1 MNSFQEEYHLQRK
14 PDEIPI
20 PLSFVDQQ
28 EDQESQ
34 GGQQYQPDQSASV
47 SQSLEL
53 DVFKK
58 QLDAL
63 QQTDDIPI
71 ELAPGVF
78 KKQLDALQQTDDI
91 PIELAPDV
99 LNDQVKRS
107 IAGDEIP
114 PAIEPDV
121 QTPTPKLTTMQS
133 RPGFPI
139 QQPEVQVR
147 QVTIDGVVKLRNVSF
162 ELFMNQL
169 ACIMSESQEEAH
181 ALLRMLIMME
191 KVAGGQ
197 VIIHGRD
204 IFQLT
209 PTDCHTFLG
218 NIITYIHR
226 SQLDLPGQTV
236 HRHISYWLHYY
247 KGLLWADA
255 QDAARYVLQSIKF
268 PQDRWKAS
276 TQELTD
282 EEIAQVSVAK
292 ATADSYG
299 SQSICLLDD
308 VFTNLGQHDV
318 QVQQIA
324 ATLIEQLR
332 RIAKRGRVVVVL
344 ANRQDLASLFDLVL
358 QLRDGQLQV
367 YSSAQQT
374 LG

>member
-1 MNSFQEEYHLQRK
+1 MSSFQEEYHLQRK

-28 EDQESQ
+28 EDQEGQ
-34 GGQQYQPDQSASV
+34 GGQQNQPDQSASV
-47 SQSLEL
+47 SQLLEL

-63 QQTDDIPI
+63 QQTDD
-71 ELAPGVF
+71 L
-78 KKQLDALQQTDDI
+78 

-99 LNDQVKRS
+99 LNDQVKLS
-107 IAGDEIP
+107 IAGDELRTV
-114 PAIEPDV
+114 IEPGV
-121 QTPTPKLTTMQS
+121 QTPTLSTMQS

-147 QVTIDGVVKLRNVSF
+147 QVTIDGTVKLRNVSF

-169 ACIMSESQEEAH
+169 VCIMSESQEEAH

-226 SQLDLPGQTV
+226 NQLDLPGQTV

-268 PQDRWKAS
+268 PQNRWKAS

-308 VFTNLGQHDV
+308 VFTNLSQHDV

-324 ATLIEQLR
+324 ASLIEQLR
-332 RIAKRGRVVVVL
+332 RIAKRDRVVVVL

>member
-1 MNSFQEEYHLQRK
+1 MNNFQEEYHLQRK

-28 EDQESQ
+28 EDQEGQ
-34 GGQQYQPDQSASV
+34 GGQQNQPDQSASV

-53 DVFKK
+53 DVFKR
-58 QLDAL
+58 
-63 QQTDDIPI
+63 
-71 ELAPGVF
+71 
-78 KKQLDALQQTDDI
+78 QLDALQQTDDI

-114 PAIEPDV
+114 FVIEPDV
-121 QTPTPKLTTMQS
+121 QTQTPTLPT
-133 RPGFPI
+133 

-147 QVTIDGVVKLRNVSF
+147 QVTTDGTVKLRNVSF

-197 VIIHGRD
+197 LIIHGRD

-226 SQLDLPGQTV
+226 NQLDLPGQTV

-247 KGLLWADA
+247 KGFLWADA
-255 QDAARYVLQSIKF
+255 QDAAGYALQSIKF

-308 VFTNLGQHDV
+308 VFTNLGQHDA
-318 QVQQIA
+318 QVQHIA
-324 ATLIEQLR
+324 VSLIQQLR
-332 RIAKRGRVVVVL
+332 RIAKRGRIVVVL

-367 YSSAQQT
+367 YSSA
-374 LG
+374 

>member
-1 MNSFQEEYHLQRK
+1 MSSFQEEYHLQRK

-28 EDQESQ
+28 EDQKGQ
-34 GGQQYQPDQSASV
+34 GGQQNQPDQSASV

-53 DVFKK
+53 DVFKR
-58 QLDAL
+58 
-63 QQTDDIPI
+63 
-71 ELAPGVF
+71 
-78 KKQLDALQQTDDI
+78 QLDALQQTDDI

-107 IAGDEIP
+107 IAGDEVP
-114 PAIEPDV
+114 DVTELDV
-121 QTPTPKLTTMQS
+121 QTQTPTLPTMQS
-133 RPGFPI
+133 RPGFPT

-147 QVTIDGVVKLRNVSF
+147 QVTTDGTVKLRNVSF

-169 ACIMSESQEEAH
+169 ACIMSESQEEAQ
-181 ALLRMLIMME
+181 ALLRLLIMME
-191 KVAGGQ
+191 KVVEGQ
-197 VIIHGRD
+197 VMIHGRD

-209 PTDCHTFLG
+209 PADCHTFLG
-218 NIITYIHR
+218 NTITYIR
-226 SQLDLPGQTV
+226 RNQLELPGQTV
-236 HRHISYWLHYY
+236 YRHISYWLHYY
-247 KGLLWADA
+247 KGLSWTDA
-255 QDAARYVLQSIKF
+255 QDAARYALQSLKF

-292 ATADSYG
+292 AKADSYG
-299 SQSICLLDD
+299 SQSICLLGD
-308 VFTNLGQHDV
+308 VFTNLGQHDA

-324 ATLIEQLR
+324 VFLIQQLR
-332 RIAKRGRVVVVL
+332 RIAKRGRVVVVV

-367 YSSAQQT
+367 YSSA
-374 LG
+374 